1 MYPECV
7 GSVKVSESTLC
18 DQAEY
23 PVTETPR
30 QKERKDRPCTG
41 KMVRDKGL
49 EQAILAGG
57 W

>member
-23 PVTETPR
+23 PVTETQTKGEKGQAMYR
-30 QKERKDRPCTG
+30 QDGEG
-41 KMVRDKGL
+41 
-49 EQAILAGG
+49 
-57 W
+57 